1 RGSAKRVARNT
12 VRRDAVRSAAENRG
26 TTARTIGSRLLSFGA
41 MLFAAALAVGMTVP
55 ASAVQAFFPAP
66 DAELPTALLAQ
77 EAGLVAQS
85 LEIDESAPA
94 TAASRDGWSVTSWA
108 ELLRQRYGTRD
119 YSYTVGSGAIRWP
132 FPYAV

>member
-1 RGSAKRVARNT
+1 
-12 VRRDAVRSAAENRG
+12 
-26 TTARTIGSRLLSFGA
+26 
-41 MLFAAALAVGMTVP
+41 VGMTVP

-77 EAGLVAQS
+77 ETGLVAQS
-85 LEIDESAPA
+85 LEMDESAPA

-132 FPYAV
+132 FPYAVPISSGFGERVAPCRGCSTHHQGIDFNPGSGAAIFAIADGV